1 MRGFIV
7 VTLVLAGCV
16 LDRTGQ
22 SASEIYRR
30 ELALQGARVANLE
43 TQFDDVE
50 ARVGQIEE
58 LNRARGQEEI
68 LKMETLD
75 QVRNEVARMRG
86 EVEVMRHEFDQ
97 VSLDGFA
104 RDEDATF
111 RLVWLEA
118 RADQLEKSLGLKTPP
133 APKPAAPP
141 VVVGDTGTPPAGTP
155 PSDTSTPADADV
167 GTVEVTDPD
176 AMIKLAEENLANGR
190 EKAAEAVLTRFIEA
204 WPDNKRVTEAM
215 YRRAESFFNAKNYDA
230 AVLKFQ
236 EVIDR
241 DKKSAW
247 AAWAMLR
254 QGECFEAKGQKD
266 NARLFYEDVARMWPK
281 SPAAK
286 EARAKLGK

>member
-1 MRGFIV
+1 MMGLLV
-7 VTLVLAGCV
+7 VALALSGCV

-30 ELALQGARVANLE
+30 ELALQGARVSNLE
-43 TQFDDVE
+43 KEFDDVE
-50 ARVGQIEE
+50 ARVGQLEE

-75 QVRNEVARMRG
+75 QVRGEVARMRG
-86 EVEVMRHEFDQ
+86 EVEVMQHDFDQ

-111 RLVWLEA
+111 RLTWLEA

-133 APKPAAPP
+133 APKPPEAAQPTPP
-141 VVVGDTGTPPAGTP
+141 TPDTDTGATTPPDSATP
-155 PSDTSTPADADV
+155 PESTQ
-167 GTVEVTDPD
+167 VEVTDPD
-176 AMIKLAEENLANGR
+176 AMMKLAEENLANGH
-190 EKAAEAVLTRFIEA
+190 EKVAEAILTRFIEA

-215 YRRAESFFNAKNYDA
+215 YRRAESYYNSKDYSA

-254 QGECFEAKGQKD
+254 QGECFDQQGQHD
-266 NARLFYEDVARMWPK
+266 NARLFYEDVVRMWPK